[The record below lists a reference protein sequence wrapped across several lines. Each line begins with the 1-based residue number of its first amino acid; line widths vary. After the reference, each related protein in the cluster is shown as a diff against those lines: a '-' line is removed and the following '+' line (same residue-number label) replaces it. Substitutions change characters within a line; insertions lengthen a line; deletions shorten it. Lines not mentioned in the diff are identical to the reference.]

1 MKAGAKLTRERNE
14 RRLRQAENGSGEG
27 SPPLRK
33 LGELQK
39 YRGGQGNRISEENNK
54 TKQKS
59 ANNNKEVFRSD
70 ILKGVFICTTITN
83 KRVLNKSK

>member
-1 MKAGAKLTRERNE
+1 MKAGTKLARERNE
-14 RRLRQAENGSGEG
+14 RKERQEENGSGEG
-27 SPPLRK
+27 SPPVRK

-39 YRGGQGNRISEENNK
+39 YLGGYGNKIIDENNK

-59 ANNNKEVFRSD
+59 TNNNKEVFRSD

-83 KRVLNKSK
+83 KESIK